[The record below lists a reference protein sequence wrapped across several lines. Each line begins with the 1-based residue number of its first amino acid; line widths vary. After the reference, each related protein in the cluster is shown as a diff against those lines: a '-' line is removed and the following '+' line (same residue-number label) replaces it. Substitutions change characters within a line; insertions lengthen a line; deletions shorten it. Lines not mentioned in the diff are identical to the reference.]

1 MNSRTRQYL
10 FGLIFLGVGIFQLY
24 RKDYLEALLYGLAG
38 LSFIANT
45 LTGEAKLASA
55 KKALVVITWLLIIST
70 ALVFLWVLQF
80 KYL

>member
-38 LSFIANT
+38 LSFIVNT
-45 LTGEAKLASA
+45 LTGEPKLASA